1 MSLSEQK
8 RCFAALGR
16 GVGPQWTPYG
26 RGWRETR
33 RCLFML
39 FCIPGIQTP
48 LSSYTAS
55 DPRGGYCPA
64 SPERWGCRY
73 RVDLLSA
80 AGARSTVLRSK
91 RRPTSLT
98 RKDNTA
104 SEPRGGYCTHLP
116 LLFRRLW
123 TPIEVTEPEFG
134 ITPSVC
140 IGRGSIVQS
149 LLYRPG
155 SSTHKKVNPAKS
167 SDTQKVLGIR

>member
-1 MSLSEQK
+1 MLCSTGS
-8 RCFAALGR
+8 RCR
-16 GVGPQWTPYG
+16 PRWTPYG

-39 FCIPGIQTP
+39 FCTPGIQNP

-104 SEPRGGYCTHLP
+104 SEPRGGYCMHLP

-140 IGRGSIVQS
+140 IGRIDSTIIAV
-149 LLYRPG
+149 
-155 SSTHKKVNPAKS
+155 SSGEQHAQKSKS
-167 SDTQKVLGIR
+167 SKIQ